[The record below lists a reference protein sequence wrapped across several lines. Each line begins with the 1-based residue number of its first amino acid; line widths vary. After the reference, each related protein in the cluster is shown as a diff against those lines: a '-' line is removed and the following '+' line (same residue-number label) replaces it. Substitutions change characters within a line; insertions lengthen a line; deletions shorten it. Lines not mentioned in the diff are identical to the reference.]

1 MKKSEPILL
10 GIETGATKSIALA
23 ATAALRQLARIEF
36 GPANLRLIADKG
48 FLALFRELKSKIPAP
63 EAIGIGLP
71 GMRNEADA
79 ARVLKLLNKVW
90 QGVAA
95 RVTNDV

>member
-36 GPANLRLIADKG
+36 GPANLRLISNKD
-48 FLALFRELKSKIPAP
+48 LLDLFRELKSKIPAP

-71 GMRNEADA
+71 GMRNEADG
-79 ARVLKLLNKVW
+79 ARVSKLLNKIWPDVP
-90 QGVAA
+90 A
-95 RVTNDV
+95 RVTND